1 MYYERNLPHWHPL
14 AKDLFITWRL
24 HGTLPLP
31 IIEQIRKNEL
41 PAGKRFL
48 LFDRELDRAAFGA
61 SFLADPALAR
71 IVVRALMEAQQRG
84 MCELHSWV
92 VMPNHVH
99 VLLAPRS
106 ELRKVTK
113 WIKGVTAFRINK
125 MLKRSGR
132 RLWQEESFDHWIR
145 SSAQFERVRSYIE
158 TNPVKAGLVA
168 SPAEW
173 PWSSAA
179 Q

>member
-41 PAGKRFL
+41 PASKRFL

-92 VMPNHVH
+92 VIPNHVH